1 MDPRTLDI
9 IMLMA
14 VTTCWPP
21 NALPKTNPGIVYL
34 DTANDVGAEARTALF
49 RLAWDFVGS
58 GLGGRV
64 ELYER
69 FYLGSRS
76 RNRKMMHVS
85 SKETTGWL
93 MGSSPD
99 IRRRGN
105 ELVDGML
112 DVAR

>member
-1 MDPRTLDI
+1 
-9 IMLMA
+9 MA